1 MAGDAENEGG
11 RRRDGDVQSG
21 EWREL
26 EGGGKYYLRGCGN
39 GECRPLRL
47 PIAGSCRIRDNPRRI
62 RRSASSVPNFS
73 SCSTNCD
80 RTAETSREGRNS
92 RQMCRTTIVKAR
104 IEMKLHSDTSPR
116 DHAEL
121 SRPFHAEPPPSSQNR
136 TSFIFYED
144 GCTFSP
150 PRSVSSTAF
159 CLSPKYKSGRN
170 SAKMGGKTATTVATI
185 VIIFIVSL

>member
-73 SCSTNCD
+73 SRSTNCD

-92 RQMCRTTIVKAR
+92 RQMRRTTIVKAR

-121 SRPFHAEPPPSSQNR
+121 SRPFHAEPPPRAR
-136 TSFIFYED
+136 TEPLSFSTKMVAPFLHPGPYRPLHSV
-144 GCTFSP
+144 CP
-150 PRSVSSTAF
+150 PNTSRGGTARRWEGRRQQQLQR
-159 CLSPKYKSGRN
+159 LS
-170 SAKMGGKTATTVATI
+170 
-185 VIIFIVSL
+185 